1 MDFSEYGGKFRPEQE
16 ATTEPIDVF
25 FDQVVDRFTALNQEN
40 QLSPAPKEIPA
51 QIRQRLRQEYP
62 WKEIRYLLSLQ
73 ATSPELITLDAINS
87 TILSTSP
94 ETIETTELAKS
105 AIITLLVNTVAQGRF
120 DVARL
125 KAREFVE
132 NYPANADILLGVI
145 SNEQTLNAPPEFF
158 DSIIEIIKNS
168 GTADQKS
175 IEKALKRAH
184 GHTEKTPAERLQK
197 IVQTL
202 TNDANSAFA
211 QDLPEFGE
219 RFVDLATI
227 IDPDFDEQT
236 INRSK
241 KETRSLSSLDAP
253 NLIERL
259 KQAHPNNLN
268 ERRAIIEALR
278 RFGDDPKIAR
288 IIEQT
293 EADISSTLAARAQAA
308 AERQEQAKKIKN
320 PTSKQIPPPTPPRA
334 IHPQTVV
341 RPTYPPIAEMGEIK
355 DLIRAGFTG
364 DAKRI
369 LKPIALAN
377 PDHPEILLLVAYL
390 ALAEKDVDTARSVV
404 DRLQGRVNPI
414 EQRRLSIQLSKAE
427 REATTFSRQ
436 SAKGTVWSSLGA
448 REPINRTAYNV
459 TREPKFKDPK
469 EKD

>member
-16 ATTEPIDVF
+16 VTTEPIDVF
-25 FDQVVDRFTALNQEN
+25 FDQIVDRFTALNQEN
-40 QLSPAPKEIPA
+40 QLSPTPKEIPA
-51 QIRQRLRQEYP
+51 QIRQKLRQEYP
-62 WKEIRYLLSLQ
+62 WKEIRYLLTTQ
-73 ATSPELITLDAINS
+73 AICPDLITLDAINS
-87 TILSTSP
+87 AILSTP
-94 ETIETTELAKS
+94 LDTIENFELAKS
-105 AIITLLVNTVAQGRF
+105 AIIALLVNAIAQGKL
-120 DVARL
+120 DTARL
-125 KAREFVE
+125 RAQEFAE
-132 NYPANADILLGVI
+132 THPAHTDILLSVI
-145 SNEQTLNAPPEFF
+145 SNEQTLKAPPEFF
-158 DSIIEIIKNS
+158 DSMIEIIRNS
-168 GTADQKS
+168 GSVDEKS
-175 IEKALKRAH
+175 INKVLKRAQ
-184 GHTEKTPAERLQK
+184 GHAETTNEERLQK
-197 IVQTL
+197 MINTL
-202 TNDANSAFA
+202 TRDANSAFA

-227 IDPDFDEQT
+227 IDPDFNEQT

-241 KETRSLSSLDAP
+241 KETRSLSSLDAT
-253 NLIERL
+253 NLIEIL
-259 KQAHPNNLN
+259 KQAHPNDLN
-268 ERRAIIEALR
+268 KRRAIIEVLR

-308 AERQEQAKKIKN
+308 TEKQEQAKKIKT

-334 IHPQTVV
+334 IRPQTVV

-427 REATTFSRQ
+427 REAATFSRQ
-436 SAKGTVWSSLGA
+436 STKGTVWSSLGA